1 MPRGAS
7 ISRTRI
13 ALAVGATLLGTVGL
27 PAVGA
32 NSAVAAATTLYV
44 NNAAGANCTD
54 AGTGAQAAPF
64 CTIGA
69 AAAVAQPGQTVE
81 IADGTYTEDLT
92 FTRSGTAEA
101 PITFRGK
108 RPDPLYL
115 SSGVR
120 LGTWDKPVN
129 GFTVKGAQ
137 HLRFANLSI
146 TPAFQKPSVVVDGA
160 GDVAFD
166 GVDVGGGTSIRIT
179 NGSDKVL
186 FGRGRVYTAGP
197 ALLVDGGSTGTVLT
211 TNEVQPSAPTDGTG
225 ILVKDAPNTV
235 VVSNSMN
242 TRCYAGIVLDGAST
256 GAVVENNVV
265 DTALDLDKSCADKA
279 AKATGITVGANATAG
294 TKVDYNVVDS
304 RSGGA
309 AYSWAG
315 TTFTAQG
322 QFTANT
328 GQGAHDLVTPS
339 WSQKGPNAPVDPT
352 VDSADENAPGML
364 ASDRIGAA
372 PADDVTVPNSGTG
385 SGIRDRGAYENLDVG
400 SAFTPAGPTRL
411 LDTREPI
418 GVPSA
423 QAVPAW
429 GTVDLPV
436 AGVAGVPATGVTA
449 VTMNVTVTEPQADGH
464 LTVYPHGDQAPTS
477 SNLNWTAGRT
487 IPNLVTVPVKDG
499 KVSFYNASGGTVHL
513 IADLAGYYGTK
524 GYLFHPQAPTRLLD
538 TREPIGVPA
547 AQAVPAWGTVDLPVA
562 GVAGVPAAGVTAVT
576 MNVTAT
582 EPTADGHLTVYP
594 HGDKAPNASN
604 LNWTAGRTIPNLV
617 TLPVKDGKVSF
628 YNASGGTVH
637 LIADLAGYYTAEGK
651 VSYRPEGP
659 WRLIDTREYIRWE
672 DGERPAGTVPAWGTL
687 DVPVGDIP
695 NVTAVTLN
703 VTVTEPG
710 AEGHLTVYPHGDA
723 APNASNLNFL
733 PGETIPNQ
741 VVVPV
746 KDGMISLYN
755 ASGAPLH
762 IVVDL
767 FGYQAY

>member
-1 MPRGAS
+1 M
-7 ISRTRI
+7 
-13 ALAVGATLLGTVGL
+13 V
-27 PAVGA
+27 
-32 NSAVAAATTLYV
+32 
-44 NNAAGANCTD
+44 
-54 AGTGAQAAPF
+54 QA
-64 CTIGA
+64 
-69 AAAVAQPGQTVE
+69 GQTVE
-81 IADGTYTEDLT
+81 IADGTYNEDLT
-92 FTRSGTAEA
+92 ITRSGTAEA
-101 PITFRGK
+101 PITFRAK
-108 RPDPLYL
+108 KNENT
-115 SSGVR
+115 SGGGAR
-120 LGTWDKPVN
+120 FGSWDKPVN
-129 GFTVKGAQ
+129 GFFVKGAE
-137 HLRFANLSI
+137 HVRFENLVI
-146 TPAFQKPSVVVDGA
+146 TPVYRGPSVVVDGA
-160 GDVAFD
+160 RDVAFD
-166 GVDVGGGTSIRIT
+166 NIGISGGNSVRIT
-179 NGSDKVL
+179 NGSDRVL
-186 FGRGRVYTAGP
+186 FGRGDINTAGP
-197 ALLVDGGSTGTVLT
+197 GLIVDGGSTGTVVT
-211 TNEVQPSAPTDGTG
+211 TNVLQPGSVDDETG

-242 TRCYAGIVLDGAST
+242 TRCFPGVVLDGAST

-265 DTALDLDKSCADKA
+265 NAAADLDKSCGDKA
-279 AKATGITVGANATAG
+279 ARATGITVGANSTRD

-309 AYSWAG
+309 GYNWAG
-315 TTFTAQG
+315 TAYATQAAFTSA
-322 QFTANT
+322 T
-328 GQGAHDLVTPS
+328 GQGAHDFVVPS
-339 WSQKGPNAPVDPT
+339 WSQKGPNAPLDHT
-352 VDSADENAPGML
+352 VDSADESAPGML
-364 ASDRIGAA
+364 PSDRGAWA
-372 PADDVTVPNSGTG
+372 PADDVTVPNTGTG

-418 GVPSA
+418 GVPAA

-436 AGVAGVPATGVTA
+436 AGVAGIPATGVTA

-464 LTVYPHGDQAPTS
+464 LTVYPHGDEAPAS
-477 SNLNWTAGRT
+477 SNLNWAAGRT

-499 KVSFYNASGGTVHL
+499 KVSFFNASGGTVHL
-513 IADLAGYYGTK
+513 IADLAGYYSTK
-524 GYLFHPQAPTRLLD
+524 GYLFHAQGPTRLLD

-562 GVAGVPAAGVTAVT
+562 GVAGIPATGVTAVT
-576 MNVTAT
+576 MNVTVT
-582 EPTADGHLTVYP
+582 EPQEAGHLTVYP

-637 LIADLAGYYTAEGK
+637 LIADLAGYYTAAGK
-651 VSYRPEGP
+651 VSYRPVGP

-672 DGERPAGTVPAWGTL
+672 DSERPAGTVPAWGTL
-687 DVPVGDIP
+687 DIPVGDIP
-695 NVTAVTLN
+695 NVTALTLN

-746 KDGMISLYN
+746 KDGMISFYN

-762 IVVDL
+762 LVVDL

>member
-54 AGTGAQAAPF
+54 SGTGTQAAPY
-64 CTIGA
+64 CTVGA
-69 AAAVAQPGQTVE
+69 AAAVVQPGQTVD
-81 IADGTYTEDLT
+81 IADGTYSESLT
-92 FTRSGTAEA
+92 ITRSGTAEA
-101 PITFRGK
+101 PITFRAKKNDDHTPGG
-108 RPDPLYL
+108 
-115 SSGVR
+115 GVR
-120 LGTWDKPVN
+120 FGAWDKPIN
-129 GFTVKGAQ
+129 GFTVKGAE
-137 HLRFANLSI
+137 HLRFENLSI
-146 TPAFQKPSVVVDGA
+146 VGTFQKTSLVVDGA
-160 GDVAFD
+160 RDVAFD
-166 GVDVGGGTSIRIT
+166 NVSVTGGLGAHIT
-179 NGSDKVL
+179 NASDKVTL
-186 FGRGRVYTAGP
+186 GRGDIYTQGP
-197 ALLVDGGSTGTVLT
+197 AITVDGGSTGTVVT
-211 TNEVQPSAPTDGTG
+211 TNMVQPNYNDEMTG
-225 ILVKDAPNTV
+225 ILVKDAPGTV
-235 VVSNSMN
+235 VVSNTIGS
-242 TRCYAGIVLDGAST
+242 RCFPGIVLDGASS

-265 DTALDLDKSCADKA
+265 DTARDSDKSCDAQA
-279 AKATGITVGANATAG
+279 ARATGITVGADSTRD

-309 AYSWAG
+309 AYQWAG
-315 TTFTAQG
+315 TAFTTQD

-328 GQGAHDLVTPS
+328 GQGAHDFVAPS
-339 WSQKGPNAPVDPT
+339 WSQKGPNAPLNHT
-352 VDSADENAPGML
+352 VDSADETAPGML
-364 ASDRIGAA
+364 PSDRGGWA

-385 SGIRDRGAYENLDVG
+385 TGIRDRGAYENLDVG

-418 GVPSA
+418 GVPAA

-436 AGVAGVPATGVTA
+436 AGVAGIPATGVTA
-449 VTMNVTVTEPQADGH
+449 VTMNVTVTEPTADGH
-464 LTVYPHGDQAPTS
+464 LTVYPHGDEAPTS

-562 GVAGVPAAGVTAVT
+562 GVAGVPATGVTAVT
-576 MNVTAT
+576 MNVTVT

-651 VSYRPEGP
+651 LSYRPAGP
-659 WRLIDTREYIRWE
+659 WRQIDTREYTRWE
-672 DGERPAGTVPAWGTL
+672 ASERQAGPVPAWGTL
-687 DVPVGDIP
+687 DIPLGDIP
-695 NVTAVTLN
+695 NVAAVTLN

-710 AEGHLTVYPHGDA
+710 TEGHLTVYPHGDA
-723 APNASNLNFL
+723 RPNASNLNFT

-746 KDGMISLYN
+746 KDGVISFYN
-755 ASGAPLH
+755 ASNAPVH